1 MIDPMKSVAAN
12 VVLEPLIRS
21 RIHRCGLRHLTMKS
35 RVEDRNL
42 GDSAQEL
49 FNDFHAFEFGAIVER
64 SESRSLGDSSTYFGS
79 KRNRFFVFRAAMH
92 HAVPDDG
99 NFSKRR
105 HRGAVTVRQSAK

>member
-1 MIDPMKSVAAN
+1 
-12 VVLEPLIRS
+12 
-21 RIHRCGLRHLTMKS
+21 MKS

-49 FNDFHAFEFGAIVER
+49 FNDFDAFEFGAIVER

-79 KRNRFFVFRAAMH
+79 KRNWLFVFRAAMH
-92 HAVPDDG
+92 HAVPDDV

-105 HRGAVTVRQSAK
+105 HRRPVTVRQSAK